1 MCISFPGRITA
12 FKEDNEVAVIEIGG
26 TEREVSLTL
35 LDDEVDLGD
44 YLLCH
49 AGFAI
54 HRIDQ
59 QEAEQSI
66 ALFNELIRTEE
77 AGENEIY

>member
-12 FKEDNEVAVIEIGG
+12 FKEDNAVAVIEIGG
-26 TEREVSLTL
+26 TKREVSLTL
-35 LDDEVDLGD
+35 LDDEVALGD

-66 ALFNELIRTEE
+66 ALFKELIRAEE
-77 AGENEIY
+77 TGENEIH

>member
-26 TEREVSLTL
+26 LEREVSLTL
-35 LDDEVDLGD
+35 LDDEAAIGD

-54 HRIDQ
+54 HRIDPE
-59 QEAEQSI
+59 EAEKSI
-66 ALFNELIRTEE
+66 ALFNELLASTPEILEE
-77 AGENEIY
+77 P